1 MYIYIFFFCFSVAVS
16 RSSTWADSASARAA
30 KLLSTVSTMAP
41 AKKRAASTAA
51 SAASADTN
59 KAAKTVP
66 AIQKTGY
73 ASASMNKHMVKVHS
87 SLKTIHDCPHFADV
101 VQTQPLTIV
110 AGGREQPYDYDSCKN
125 VHQATTGVAFN
136 CGGNFFWC
144 DFTKL
149 SNHRVPVNQG
159 QIKYL
164 QKVKFPPQHP
174 PATSPYRTTVA
185 LGNVETDATIGA
197 DVQLQIITPIEIEH
211 SILFSVADAINAKA
225 DDKVILA
232 WKSLLLSWPM
242 SFEVVAPGEPRMW
255 RSANLREAMIDV
267 GDSVKQTVRQRAM
280 DVAGFKVEE
289 ETKQQRQISS
299 ADVAAMYASHLTLA
313 RSSERVS
320 NSFVDCSITIDQRI
334 LSTES
339 ADLLE
344 WCDENYLDATPTHPF
359 TSIYVLQA
367 VCDRGQTPPRISWAM
382 SLLVDHYRMEFIDI
396 GTFAI
401 RKIRDTKESYINAR
415 TLLERIHVPW
425 IRKLTGPF
433 TTLLCI
439 YIYIC
444 ICITSSASG

>member
-1 MYIYIFFFCFSVAVS
+1 
-16 RSSTWADSASARAA
+16 
-30 KLLSTVSTMAP
+30 
-41 AKKRAASTAA
+41 
-51 SAASADTN
+51 
-59 KAAKTVP
+59 
-66 AIQKTGY
+66 
-73 ASASMNKHMVKVHS
+73 
-87 SLKTIHDCPHFADV
+87 
-101 VQTQPLTIV
+101 
-110 AGGREQPYDYDSCKN
+110 
-125 VHQATTGVAFN
+125 
-136 CGGNFFWC
+136 
-144 DFTKL
+144 
-149 SNHRVPVNQG
+149 
-159 QIKYL
+159 
-164 QKVKFPPQHP
+164 
-174 PATSPYRTTVA
+174 
-185 LGNVETDATIGA
+185 
-197 DVQLQIITPIEIEH
+197 
-211 SILFSVADAINAKA
+211 
-225 DDKVILA
+225 
-232 WKSLLLSWPM
+232 
-242 SFEVVAPGEPRMW
+242 MW

-439 YIYIC
+439 YIYIYMYMYNFKR
-444 ICITSSASG
+444 IWLTL